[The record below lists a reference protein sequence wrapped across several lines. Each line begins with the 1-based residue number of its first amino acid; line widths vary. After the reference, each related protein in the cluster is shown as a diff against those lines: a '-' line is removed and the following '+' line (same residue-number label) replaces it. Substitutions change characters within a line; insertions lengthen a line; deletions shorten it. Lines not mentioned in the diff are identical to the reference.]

1 MASRCFGVMSVPSV
15 TDVPP
20 LSPFPEVS
28 VTLPPILPEIAY
40 AVYEP
45 PLPPAPAVD
54 PVRLLAPLAP
64 PAPAMSD
71 KFPEIALDC
80 SPLICKH

>member
-1 MASRCFGVMSVPSV
+1 MSVPPV
-15 TDVPP
+15 TNVPP

-40 AVYEP
+40 AVFEP
-45 PLPPAPAVD
+45 P
-54 PVRLLAPLAP
+54 LAPLAP
-64 PAPAMSD
+64 PAPAMND